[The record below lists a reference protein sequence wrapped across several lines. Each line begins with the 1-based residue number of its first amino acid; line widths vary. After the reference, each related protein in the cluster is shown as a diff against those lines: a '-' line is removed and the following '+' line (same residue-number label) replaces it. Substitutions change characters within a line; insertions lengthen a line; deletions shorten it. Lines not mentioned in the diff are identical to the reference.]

1 MMQSER
7 KRNLFRTVLAA
18 VFLALAYVLPF
29 LTAQI
34 PRLGNMLCPMHL
46 PVLVCGFVCGPVWGA
61 AVGFLAP
68 ILRTLTI
75 GIPVP
80 TTAIAMCAELATYGL
95 VSGLMYRTFRGSM
108 LKIYA
113 SLIVAMLA
121 GRGVYGVMN
130 IMIYAVKAESYTPGL
145 FLTSAFVNA
154 VPGIVL
160 QLGLIPIIVMALEK
174 AFPHSMGKTAAGKE

>member
-1 MMQSER
+1 MLQSER
-7 KRNLFRTVLAA
+7 KRNLFRMVLAA

-34 PRLGNMLCPMHL
+34 PRRGNMLCPMHL

-95 VSGLMYRTFRGSM
+95 VSGLMYRSFPGKAVRV
-108 LKIYA
+108 YA
-113 SLIVAMLA
+113 SLLVAMIA

-145 FLTSAFVNA
+145 FLTSAFTNA
-154 VPGIVL
+154 VPGILL
-160 QLGLIPIIVMALEK
+160 QIGLIPVIVLALEK
-174 AFPHSMGKTAAGKE
+174 AFPQYMGKKADRKE